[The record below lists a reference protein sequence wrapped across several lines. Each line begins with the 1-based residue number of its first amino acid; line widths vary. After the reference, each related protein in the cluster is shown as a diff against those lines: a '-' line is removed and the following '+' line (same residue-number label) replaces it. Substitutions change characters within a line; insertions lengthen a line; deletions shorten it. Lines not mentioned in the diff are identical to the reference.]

1 MSIYKECDIRGIYGS
16 EFDDDTAYD
25 IGRAVGSRMHGKKLA
40 VAGDV
45 RLSTPALKKHLI
57 EGLLESGAD
66 VVDIGMA
73 PTPAFYFA
81 LHSLDVDGGVT
92 VTASHNPAQYNGFK
106 LMFGDMPVTPE
117 IMADI
122 ERRTVVRDYT
132 EGSGSI
138 TNADITPLY
147 IESLC
152 RRFRQGSLKVVI
164 DCANG
169 AMSEIALRV
178 FARLGYDVV
187 PLYCTFDGS
196 FPNRDPNP
204 AVYSHLSD
212 LCAAVK
218 QSGADMGIAFDG
230 DGDRVV
236 FVDDR
241 GETVQGE
248 HSFVLMIQKYL
259 SQRPAPVVFDLKS
272 SSVVS
277 DAVKRLGG
285 TPLMERSGHAFIKRR
300 FLEQHAVL
308 AGEISGHFFFEELG
322 YDDGLYA
329 AAVMA
334 DIVCDAEEP
343 LSALVSR
350 IPKTLITPDL
360 RLFVPYAERDA
371 LLEKVERLAAY
382 GDVSRLDG
390 VRVDFEDGWLL
401 VRKSVTEEAVTLR
414 MEARVQQGMDRIK
427 QLVREQVP
435 ELAAVFAEK
444 GNKH

>member
-16 EFDDDTAYD
+16 EFDDDTAYH
-25 IGRAVGSRMHGKKLA
+25 IGRAVGSRMHGKRLA

-45 RLSTPALKKHLI
+45 RLSTPALKKSLI
-57 EGLLESGAD
+57 EGLLASGAD
-66 VVDIGMA
+66 VTDIGMA

-81 LHSLDVDGGVT
+81 LHHLEADGGVA

-122 ERRTVVRDYT
+122 ERRVARREYT
-132 EGSGSI
+132 SGKGR
-138 TNADITPLY
+138 TTYADITPVY

-152 RRFRQGSLKVVI
+152 GRFSGGSLTVVI

-169 AMSEIALRV
+169 AMSEIAPSV
-178 FARLGYDVV
+178 FFQMGYDVV
-187 PLYCTFDGS
+187 PLYCTFDGR

-218 QSGADMGIAFDG
+218 NVGADMGVAFDG

-241 GETVQGE
+241 GETIQSE
-248 HSFVLMIQKYL
+248 RSFVLMIHKYL
-259 SQRPAPVVFDLKS
+259 RETPAPVIFDLKS

-277 DAVKRLGG
+277 DAVKQLGG

-300 FLEQHAVL
+300 FLEQRAAL
-308 AGEISGHFFFEELG
+308 AGEISGHFFFRELG

-334 DIVCDAEEP
+334 DIISAAGEP
-343 LSALVSR
+343 LSALVGR

-360 RLFVPYAERDA
+360 RLFVAYDRRDA
-371 LLEKVERLAAY
+371 LLEEVEKLAAF
-382 GDVSRLDG
+382 GEVSHIDG
-390 VRVDFEDGWLL
+390 VRVGFEDGWLL

-414 MEARVQQGMDRIK
+414 IEARSQSAMDRIK
-427 QLVREQVP
+427 ELVREQVP
-435 ELAAVFAEK
+435 ELAAAFTRQGES
-444 GNKH
+444 H